1 MAKCK
6 VCGYRLSEGVT
17 KCPMCGATVGSTV
30 AGAISPSAKIKKSY
44 CPSCHGEIIGEHR
57 YCPTCGIDL
66 KEAAKQSEGLTLQT
80 SQIQN
85 EKYCIQCGV
94 KLGPNAKFCPECGI
108 KQESQQIPNG
118 YQTSKVTL
126 QKQNFDDDEEDEYE
140 EDDEEFIE
148 NNDIEISTDITQAMF
163 NAIKR
168 NDINSVTSVLNSGYK
183 PNKRYNYITPL
194 GFAAMFNTPQ
204 IAKLLIQ
211 RGATVKGL
219 LCTCGQD
226 NYNPLMMGVVNN
238 SLETCKVLLD
248 NGADVGAINIRSATA
263 LSIAKSRNLTEMIA
277 LLESYGAHKNSVRSV
292 LFKGLMIGNVLG
304 GTASGISA
312 IARVASSEDDYYLKE
327 NW

>member
-1 MAKCK
+1 
-6 VCGYRLSEGVT
+6 
-17 KCPMCGATVGSTV
+17 
-30 AGAISPSAKIKKSY
+30 
-44 CPSCHGEIIGEHR
+44 
-57 YCPTCGIDL
+57 
-66 KEAAKQSEGLTLQT
+66 
-80 SQIQN
+80 
-85 EKYCIQCGV
+85 
-94 KLGPNAKFCPECGI
+94 
-108 KQESQQIPNG
+108 
-118 YQTSKVTL
+118 
-126 QKQNFDDDEEDEYE
+126 
-140 EDDEEFIE
+140 
-148 NNDIEISTDITQAMF
+148 
-163 NAIKR
+163 
-168 NDINSVTSVLNSGYK
+168 
-183 PNKRYNYITPL
+183 
-194 GFAAMFNTPQ
+194 MFNTPQ

-226 NYNPLMMGVVNN
+226 NYNPLMIGVVNN

-312 IARVASSEDDYYLKE
+312 IARVASSEDDYYLKD